1 MPKYLALEL
10 SLDDL
15 LPIPLHTLQL
25 RSVSFIFRV
34 PLPLHLGHMPGDTDS
49 SKAMFARRS
58 MVLLF
63 IQSILNL
70 PLGPTLFLWLF
81 VLFQLLVSALA
92 YSTANRG
99 CLHLSSIAYFKRPYI
114 EASLLT
120 EAKAIAIFSQG
131 TRYMSAHID
140 GDFAVKDLS
149 DSKAAILKYIVEDFF
164 SWFSFIH
171 TIFRH
176 LYSYDV

>member
-58 MVLLF
+58 IRFLF
-63 IQSILNL
+63 TQPVLNL
-70 PLGPTLFLWLF
+70 GPLFFSLF

-92 YSTANRG
+92 YNTANRG

-120 EAKAIAIFSQG
+120 DANAIAIFSQG
-131 TRYMSAHID
+131 TRDMSAQIE
-140 GDFAVKDLS
+140 GAFAVRDLS

-164 SWFSFIH
+164 CWLSFIH
-171 TIFRH
+171 TVKRT